1 MHACGHLPAR
11 LGSLQEALSV
21 GKGTHN
27 EGGGNKGRFVIRK
40 AKEMVRS
47 VVMVAR
53 EIVHVGGDFRREEV
67 LEKCK

>member
-1 MHACGHLPAR
+1 V
-11 LGSLQEALSV
+11 LSV
-21 GKGTHN
+21 GNGTHD

-53 EIVHVGGDFRREEV
+53 EILHVGGDFRREEV